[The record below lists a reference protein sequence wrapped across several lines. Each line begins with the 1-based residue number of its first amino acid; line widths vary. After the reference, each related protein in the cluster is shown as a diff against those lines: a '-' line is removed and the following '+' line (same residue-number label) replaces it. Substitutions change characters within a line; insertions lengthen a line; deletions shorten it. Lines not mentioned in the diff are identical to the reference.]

1 MLIIADSSALV
12 ALALCD
18 GLPLL
23 DRLFDDI
30 KVPQS
35 VFEEVIV
42 KGKPAA
48 EILQT
53 YLKGKAIQVDKSHVI
68 LTPARI
74 GVGELEAM
82 ALYKTLHADY
92 LLVDDQRARKIAR
105 LNHITIIGSLG
116 ILLLAKHTGHIAQVR
131 PFVERL
137 GVSDIY
143 VSERLMQKILRLA
156 GESD

>member
-23 DRLFDDI
+23 DKLFDDT
-30 KVPQS
+30 KVPQT

-48 EILQT
+48 DILQA
-53 YLKGKAIQVDKSHVI
+53 YLKGKTVPVDTTHLI
-68 LTPARI
+68 ITPARI
-74 GVGELEAM
+74 GSGELEAM
-82 ALYKTLHADY
+82 SLYKILHADY

-116 ILLLAKHTGHIAQVR
+116 ILLLAKHAGLTPQIL
-131 PFVERL
+131 PFIEQLRA
-137 GVSDIY
+137 SDIY
-143 VSERLMQKILRLA
+143 VSERLMQKMLQLA
-156 GESD
+156 GEGD

>member
-18 GLPLL
+18 GLSLL

-35 VFEEVIV
+35 VFEEIIV

-48 EILQT
+48 DILRV
-53 YLKGKAIQVDKSHVI
+53 YLKGRTVPVDTTHI
-68 LTPARI
+68 IITPARI
-74 GVGELEAM
+74 GLGELEAM

-92 LLVDDQRARKIAR
+92 LLIDDQRARKIAQ

-116 ILLLAKHTGHIAQVR
+116 ILLLAKHAGLISQIR
-131 PFVERL
+131 PFIERL
-137 GVSDIY
+137 RISDIY
-143 VSERLMQKILRLA
+143 VSERLIQKMLRLA
-156 GESD
+156 NEII